1 MFKKDGNKLV
11 INHCG
16 LETWIEAW
24 GKDSVR
30 VRVLREDAA
39 GDAVSKEDSHLCDW
53 ALDTVPSE
61 TSSNIE
67 INDIEISE
75 PWHVHYENPESHVQK
90 FQEASLTNGRMQV
103 RVNFEGWISFWDLGS
118 ATRDAASRGGRPL
131 ATLAA
136 CDAVLREGTAV
147 ARDASAACDAA
158 LRGDRPLGFSDEPKL
173 FPKGDRPLAARDA
186 SAASNAFAVSRG
198 DRPLGFSDEP
208 KLLLEEQW
216 RNRWRIDRYCAPLNT
231 MGREV
236 FKNKNSAYNQIN
248 ARFEA
253 YDNEKLFGMGQ
264 YQDSHLDKKGG
275 VWELAQRNSQASVP
289 FVISN
294 RGYGFL
300 WNNPAIGTAA
310 FGTNGTVWSC
320 PEADKIDYWVT
331 CGTPLECEKN
341 YASVTGFTPMM
352 PDFAMGFWQCKL
364 RYRTQEEVLS
374 VAREYKRRNLP
385 LDVIVIDFFH
395 WTCQGDF
402 KFDPEDWPDP
412 DAMVKELSSMN
423 VKLMV
428 SVWPT
433 IDERSENYDY
443 MKEHGLLISF
453 TEGKGFNMDW
463 MGNTVFFDTTN
474 PETQRFVWEKCK
486 ENYFKKGIDLFWLDE
501 AEPEYGNYD
510 FTKFGYHL
518 GPAMTCSN
526 IYPKYYAQAW
536 YDGLKES
543 GVENPISLIRC
554 AWAGSQRY
562 GTVCWSGDI
571 HSDFKSLRDN
581 LQAGLSMATAGIPW
595 WTTDIGGFLGG
606 DIHNESFRELIV
618 RWFAWGVFCP
628 VMRLHGERP
637 PFKAL
642 EKPYHEIRGHQIKQ
656 MESGQDNEIWSFGSE
671 VYEMLAPLL
680 QLRARLKPYITEVM
694 KTAHEEGAPV
704 MRPLFFDFNED
715 ECAWLV
721 EDEYMFGPKLLVA
734 PVTDEGVD
742 SRSVYLPVLPKG
754 EKWIEAVT
762 GKKYKGGCCVK
773 AAAPL
778 GKIPVFTR
786 GKFEILLFN

>member
-16 LETWIEAW
+16 LETWIEVW

-39 GDAVSKEDSHLCDW
+39 TDCGTGSKVGWPLCDW

-61 TSSNIE
+61 TSSCIE
-67 INDIEISE
+67 INDVEISE

-118 ATRDAASRGGRPL
+118 ATRDAASRGDRPL
-131 ATLAA
+131 AARDASAA

-147 ARDASAACDAA
+147 ARDASAANNAFAA
-158 LRGDRPLGFSDEPKL
+158 S
-173 FPKGDRPLAARDA
+173 KGDRPLAACD
-186 SAASNAFAVSRG
+186 AASKG
-198 DRPLGFSDEP
+198 DRPLGSSDEP

-236 FKNKNSAYNQIN
+236 FKNKDSDYNLVN

-253 YDNEKLFGMGQ
+253 YDDEKLFGMGQ

-474 PETQRFVWEKCK
+474 PETRKFVWEKCK

-606 DIHNESFRELIV
+606 DVHNESFRELIV

-656 MESGQDNEIWSFGSE
+656 METGQDNEIWSFGSE

-680 QLRARLKPYITEVM
+680 QLRARLKPYIAEVM
-694 KTAHEEGAPV
+694 KTAHEEGEPV

-715 ECAWLV
+715 ECAWLI

-762 GKKYKGGCCVK
+762 GKKFKGGRCVK

>member
-30 VRVLREDAA
+30 VRVIKE
-39 GDAVSKEDSHLCDW
+39 GDRPQNDW
-53 ALDTVPSE
+53 ALDTVPSVSA
-61 TSSNIE
+61 SSIE
-67 INDIEISE
+67 INDVEVSE

-90 FQEASLTNGRMQV
+90 FQEAVLVNGRIKVQ
-103 RVNFEGWISFWDLGS
+103 VNFEGWISFWQL
-118 ATRDAASRGGRPL
+118 DAEDGE
-131 ATLAA
+131 
-136 CDAVLREGTAV
+136 D
-147 ARDASAACDAA
+147 
-158 LRGDRPLGFSDEPKL
+158 
-173 FPKGDRPLAARDA
+173 
-186 SAASNAFAVSRG
+186 
-198 DRPLGFSDEP
+198 

-236 FKNKNSAYNQIN
+236 FENKGSDYRQIN

-341 YASVTGFTPMM
+341 YASVTGFAPMM

-364 RYRTQEEVLS
+364 RYRTQDEVLA

-412 DAMVKELSSMN
+412 EAMVKELSSMN

-474 PETQRFVWEKCK
+474 PETRKFVWEKCK

-510 FTKFGYHL
+510 FTKFGYKM

-642 EKPYHEIRGHQIKQ
+642 EKPYHEVRGHQIKQ
-656 MESGQDNEIWSFGSE
+656 MESGQDNEIWSFGDK
-671 VYEMLAPLL
+671 VYELMEPLL

-694 KTAHEEGAPV
+694 KAAHEEGAPV
-704 MRPLFFDFNED
+704 MRPLFFDFAED
-715 ECAWLV
+715 ECAWMV
-721 EDEYMFGPKLLVA
+721 EDQYMFGPKLLVA
-734 PVTDEGVD
+734 PVTEEGVD
-742 SRSVYLPVLPKG
+742 SRSVYLPELPKG

-762 GKKYKGGCCVK
+762 GKKYKGGQMVK
-773 AAAPL
+773 ASAPL

-786 GKFEILLFN
+786 GSFDIKIF